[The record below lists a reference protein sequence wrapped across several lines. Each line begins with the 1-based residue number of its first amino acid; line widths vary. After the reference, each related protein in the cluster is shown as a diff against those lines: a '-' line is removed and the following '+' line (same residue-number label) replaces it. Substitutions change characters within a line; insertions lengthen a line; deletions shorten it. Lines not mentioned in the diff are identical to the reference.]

1 MVRSSQ
7 TMPDWEQRGGFR
19 CYRDADIL
27 FLEIHGVF
35 SVEDAEQM
43 FELSDSIRLKFG
55 YVLTVFDAKD
65 AKGMTAAARR
75 LVGQRSRE
83 ENIHGASAV
92 IGASFP
98 IRTLVQL
105 LRNAI
110 RLFGGNQSP
119 IMFCATADEALQWLA
134 EQRPLMQHAA
144 AKSS

>member
-1 MVRSSQ
+1 MIRSGQ

-43 FELSDSIRLKFG
+43 FELSDGIRLKFG
-55 YVLTVFDAKD
+55 YVLTVFDATN
-65 AKGMTAAARR
+65 ARGMSAAARR

-83 ENIHGASAV
+83 EDIHGAAAI

-110 RLFGGNQSP
+110 RLFGGKQSP
-119 IMFCATADEALQWLA
+119 IVFCATADEALRWLA
-134 EQRPLMQHAA
+134 EQRPLMQLAA
-144 AKSS
+144 AKTR